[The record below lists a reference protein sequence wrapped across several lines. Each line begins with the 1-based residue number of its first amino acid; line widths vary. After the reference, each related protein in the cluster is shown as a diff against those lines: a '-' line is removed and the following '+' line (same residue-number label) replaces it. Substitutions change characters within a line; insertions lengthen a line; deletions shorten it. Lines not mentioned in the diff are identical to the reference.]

1 MQNMDDADPGD
12 DMMPDPDPNPDP
24 EPQPDLQQTIGA
36 LGGVIEYPDGRLR
49 LSIPEGALAED
60 TEITVRELA
69 DEELEPPLAGATL
82 EKVYRLGPDGLQFAL
97 PVTVTLQLPG
107 SSEPAPG
114 ESNVAVFANFSASA
128 DSEVP
133 AGQLVQINDD
143 GLLLSG
149 EINHFSDVLVVRVPG
164 LSFTLDV
171 NPASQTVGQTFEARA
186 SLVTTADFFGS
197 LELDDVVIVESSP
210 SSPSTT
216 SLPAQ
221 PILIPGLSN
230 LFIDPDETNSGQ
242 LEITCNEAG
251 QASLIVQTN
260 LATLFA
266 QFLNE
271 LDLLDGGGFE
281 DVRLTT
287 TAKVECLLPAP
298 SPEELSLAVAIQQ
311 FTINHLINGTVCPTA
326 GPPIQV
332 TNSGDTSVDL
342 SVDEDLP
349 FLTVSGCDG
358 QSLLPGDSATCQPA
372 FPCGGFQ
379 QGANS
384 GSFSIGCSDPL
395 SGSSCDEILI
405 DATVNVCSATQSDCP
420 FDQADFEEVP

>member
-24 EPQPDLQQTIGA
+24 DPQPDLRQTIGA

-133 AGQLVQINDD
+133 AGQLIQVNDD
-143 GLLLSG
+143 GLLLTG
-149 EINHFSDVLVVRVPG
+149 AINHFSNLIAVRVQG
-164 LSFTLDV
+164 LSITFDV
-171 NPASQTVGQTFEARA
+171 NPTSQMVGQTFEASV

-197 LELDDVVIVESSP
+197 LELNEVLVSESAP
-210 SSPSTT
+210 GKT
-216 SLPAQ
+216 SLPLQ
-221 PILIPGLSN
+221 PILVPGLSN
-230 LFIDPDETNSGQ
+230 LFIDPNETNSGQ
-242 LEITCNEAG
+242 LNISCEQVGSGALS
-251 QASLIVQTN
+251 ADAN
-260 LATLFA
+260 LATLIA
-266 QFLNE
+266 QFLTEIDVFNVSA
-271 LDLLDGGGFE
+271 LN
-281 DVRLTT
+281 DVRIGTSAAVT
-287 TAKVECLLPAP
+287 CLPAP
-298 SPEELSLAVAIQQ
+298 PPSELALFVSPLE

-384 GSFSIGCSDPL
+384 GSFSIGCSDAV

-420 FDQADFEEVP
+420 FDQADFDEVP